1 MTRLPLAIGAFIVS
15 ACAAFACTGPFRA
28 TAAEATTGQIVGTVI
43 AQRDGRPINGAQIAA
58 ASASGR
64 YRAVSDSRG
73 RFTILGVTPDTYV
86 ISVDAYGYEQTAERG
101 VTVLAGGVV
110 QISFRLAVTL
120 KVIGSVRSTSRAFAI
135 GSTSDTFAVTG
146 AQARADEPI
155 ASGSGLGT
163 YLQGSVQGAIA
174 SVPGID
180 LDSFGNAIPRGG
192 QVDDAAFEF
201 DSVPV
206 VQGLIAE
213 PGGNVTGAQLSTIG
227 VAQTSVTFAGYT
239 SQSDNAL
246 GAVIDEIPAVGGY
259 PGHSS
264 VDITTGIGALDNG
277 ISFQT
282 QGATPDLRWRYALG
296 ASFLSQYVTYGD
308 GSTFYPSEAGTFGLA
323 LQTRGMST
331 VTGNVHYALT
341 PHDDLSV
348 LGLYGLGAYQQYGTP
363 YAGETVGA
371 FNGAS
376 NVFPGQIDPNAP
388 VNYSSGLRAT
398 YDVLKLQWTHTTPH
412 ALARV
417 QTYQSQFGS
426 TAGGPFWDDNGLFA
440 GQNIISLA
448 QRQGGRL
455 NGIGF
460 DVDSV
465 ADARND
471 IRYGAEYRV
480 TSSFL
485 NQLVPTNDEHITSYP
500 SLFEYFAY
508 AADTWSASSRLDLT
522 GALRLT
528 GVHIVPSTGLSYDLG
543 ALDPHVAASYRFGRG
558 YALRGTFDHDTV
570 APKPLEVDRTDI
582 VDGSP
587 TSAFSP
593 VAPESADNMTLS
605 FESAGP
611 LQVRAT
617 YFYEDEKNRIG
628 VVPSNFQEVVQDGAD
643 PAPLGVPV
651 NLGLLHAHGAEL
663 WLSTHG
669 VSLNVNYI
677 RAFSSTANQFALNGL
692 NPAAVAAG
700 ILFPEGSVPD
710 LTTTLSYE
718 AHLGRKVRITPSLS
732 YQTGYPYG
740 NGTELYII
748 GPNKKPALVPNDN
761 FTNPG
766 YNYYFLRNPGQPF
779 NSLTNPYVATLGTP
793 EGPLQNSLRSMPQ
806 MLANLHAEVDLGPR
820 LKAVVDVG
828 NLFGTATPTQLLGN
842 PYLAGPPGYGG
853 GNPAYAAAYANAL
866 SAANGGSLALTPAQ
880 CAPAVARKN
889 GCYVLGNGVPT
900 ENGLDQALPWNYG
913 SSGYVGENYP
923 NGRTIQLRLKY
934 EL

>member
-1 MTRLPLAIGAFIVS
+1 M
-15 ACAAFACTGPFRA
+15 
-28 TAAEATTGQIVGTVI
+28 
-43 AQRDGRPINGAQIAA
+43 
-58 ASASGR
+58 
-64 YRAVSDSRG
+64 
-73 RFTILGVTPDTYV
+73 TPDTYV
-86 ISVDAYGYEQTAERG
+86 VSAEAAGYEQAVQTG
-101 VTVLAGGVV
+101 VAVLAGGVQ
-110 QISFRLAVTL
+110 QIAFRLAVSL
-120 KVIGSVRSTSRAFAI
+120 RVIGSVRSTAHAFAV

-155 ASGSGLGT
+155 ASASGLGT

-227 VAQTSVTFAGYT
+227 VAQTSVTFAGFT

-246 GAVIDEIPAVGGY
+246 GAVIDEIPAVGGH
-259 PGHSS
+259 PGHTTL
-264 VDITTGIGALDNG
+264 DLTTGIGALDNG
-277 ISFQT
+277 VSLQT
-282 QGATPDLRWRYALG
+282 QWASPDLRWRYAAG
-296 ASFLSQYVTYGD
+296 TAFLSQYVPYGD

-331 VTGNVHYALT
+331 FTGNVHYALT

-371 FNGAS
+371 FDGSSTAY
-376 NVFPGQIDPNAP
+376 PGQTNPNAP
-388 VNYSSGLRAT
+388 VGYASGLRAT

-412 ALARV
+412 SLARV

-426 TAGGPFWDDNGLFA
+426 AAGGPFWDDNGLLA

-460 DVDSV
+460 DVDSGRRCAQRHSLRRGV
-465 ADARND
+465 PDHVELPQSARADQRRAHHLVSHHLSVFRLRGRHVVVGAARRD
-471 IRYGAEYRV
+471 GRA
-480 TSSFL
+480 
-485 NQLVPTNDEHITSYP
+485 
-500 SLFEYFAY
+500 
-508 AADTWSASSRLDLT
+508 AADRRRTSCRAAAR
-522 GALRLT
+522 A
-528 GVHIVPSTGLSYDLG
+528 YDLG
-543 ALDPHVAASYRFGRG
+543 ALDPHLAASYRLGR
-558 YALRGTFDHDTV
+558 LRTARDLRPRHGRPQAARGGPHRHRGRERRRRRSRRSRPR
-570 APKPLEVDRTDI
+570 APTTRPSRSRAT
-582 VDGSP
+582 
-587 TSAFSP
+587 A
-593 VAPESADNMTLS
+593 
-605 FESAGP
+605 P

-643 PAPLGVPV
+643 PGPLGVPV

-663 WLSTHG
+663 YLASHG
-669 VSLNVNYI
+669 ASLNVNYI

-710 LTTTLSYE
+710 LSATLSYE

-748 GPNKKPALVPNDN
+748 GPNKKPELIPNDN

-766 YNYYFLRNPGQPF
+766 YNYYFLRDPTQPF
-779 NSLTNPYVATLGTP
+779 NAVTNPYVANLGTP
-793 EGPLQNSLRSMPQ
+793 EGPLQNSLRSTPQ
-806 MLANLHAEVDLGPR
+806 MLANVHAEVDLAPR
-820 LKAVVDVG
+820 LTVVLDVG

-842 PYLAGPPGYGG
+842 PYLDRTARLYRRELRLCGGLRQCAVRGQRRIARADAGPVRCRRSR
-853 GNPAYAAAYANAL
+853 ARTAVTS
-866 SAANGGSLALTPAQ
+866 SATASRP
-880 CAPAVARKN
+880 
-889 GCYVLGNGVPT
+889 
-900 ENGLDQALPWNYG
+900 
-913 SSGYVGENYP
+913 
-923 NGRTIQLRLKY
+923 
-934 EL
+934 

>member
-1 MTRLPLAIGAFIVS
+1 MSRSPITLGLLIAS
-15 ACAAFACTGPFRA
+15 ACALFAGALPTRA
-28 TAAEATTGQIVGTVI
+28 HAAEATTGEIAGTVL
-43 AQRDGRPINGAQIAA
+43 AQRDGAPIAGARVAA

-64 YRAVSDSRG
+64 YVATSDARG

-86 ISVDAYGYEQTAERG
+86 VSAQAAGFEEAVQTG
-101 VTVLAGGVV
+101 VVVLAGAGQ
-110 QISFRLAVTL
+110 QIAFRLAASL
-120 KVIGSVRSTSRAFAI
+120 RVIGSVRSTSRAFAA
-135 GSTSDTFAVTG
+135 GSTSDTFSVTG
-146 AQARADEPI
+146 AQARANEPI
-155 ASGSGLGT
+155 ASSSGLGS

-246 GAVIDEIPAVGGY
+246 GAVIDEIPAVGGH
-259 PGHSS
+259 PGH
-264 VDITTGIGALDNG
+264 TTLDLTEGIGALDNG
-277 ISFQT
+277 ASLQS
-282 QGATPDLRWRYALG
+282 QWASPDLRWRYAAG
-296 ASFLSQYVTYGD
+296 ISFLSQYVPYGD
-308 GSTFYPSEAGTFGLA
+308 GSTFYASEAGTFGLA

-331 VTGNVHYALT
+331 MTGNVHYALG
-341 PHDDLSV
+341 PHDDLSI

-363 YAGETVGA
+363 YGGETVGA

-376 NVFPGQIDPNAP
+376 TVFPGQTNPTAP
-388 VNYSSGLRAT
+388 VDYASGLRAT
-398 YDVLKLQWTHTTPH
+398 YDVLKLQWTHTTEH
-412 ALARV
+412 SLARV

-426 TAGGPFWDDNGLFA
+426 SAGGPFWDDNGLLA

-455 NGIGF
+455 SGIGF
-460 DVDSV
+460 DVNSV
-465 ADARND
+465 ADPHNN
-471 IRYGAEYRV
+471 IRYGAEYRI

-508 AADTWSASSRLDLT
+508 AADTWSAGPLDVT

-528 GVHIVPSTGLSYDLG
+528 GVHIVPSTGQSYDLG
-543 ALDPHVAASYRFGRG
+543 ALDPHLAAAYRLGR
-558 YALRGTFDHDTV
+558 YALRATFDHDTV

-582 VDGSP
+582 VDGTP

-605 FESAGP
+605 FESSGRIQ
-611 LQVRAT
+611 LRAT
-617 YFYEDEKNRIG
+617 YFYENEKNRIG
-628 VVPSNFQEVVQDGAD
+628 VVPSNFQEVVQNGAD
-643 PAPLGVPV
+643 PGPLGVPV

-663 WLSTHG
+663 YLATRG
-669 VSLNVNYI
+669 VTLNVNYI

-700 ILFPEGSVPD
+700 ALFPEGSVPD
-710 LTTTLSYE
+710 LSTTLSYE

-740 NGTELYII
+740 NGTQLYII
-748 GPNKKPALVPNDN
+748 GPNKRPELVPNDN
-761 FTNPG
+761 FVNPG
-766 YNYYFLRNPGQPF
+766 YNYYFLRNPTLPF
-779 NSLTNPYVATLGTP
+779 NATTNPYVATLGTP
-793 EGPLQNSLRSMPQ
+793 EGPDQNSLRSTPQ
-806 MLANLHAEVDLGPR
+806 MLANLHAEVDVAPR
-820 LKAVVDVG
+820 VTLTLDVG
-828 NLFGTATPTQLLGN
+828 NLIGTATPTQLLGN
-842 PYLAGPPGYGG
+842 PYLAGPPGYTG

-866 SAANGGSLALTPAQ
+866 SGANGGSLALTPAQ
-880 CAPAVARKN
+880 CLPAVARKN

-900 ENGLDQALPWNYG
+900 LNGLDPALPWRYG
-913 SSGYVGENYP
+913 LGGYIGENYP
-923 NGRTIQLRLKY
+923 NARTIQLRLRY